1 MSIILLIRHGHNDS
15 IGRSIVG
22 RLPGVNL
29 NSTGRGQADS
39 LADRLAGAGITHIY
53 SSPLERARETAAP
66 LSRRLGLEVSI
77 CDDLH
82 EIDFGGWTGVSFADL
97 DQDRRWRLF
106 NTFRSGTRTPGG
118 ELMVEVQA
126 RMVAAVE
133 RLRGEHPRGTVA
145 LVSHGDPIK
154 TVVAHYAG
162 FPIDHMMRFEISLAS
177 VSAIRIT
184 DHGPKI
190 LCVNSLEKLD
200 DLVRA

>member
-1 MSIILLIRHGHNDS
+1 MSVFLLIRHGHNDS
-15 IGRSIVG
+15 IGRYIVG
-22 RLPGVNL
+22 RGPGVSL
-29 NSTGRGQADS
+29 NRTGQDQADS
-39 LADRLAGAGITHIY
+39 LAGRLAGAGITHIY

-66 LSRRLGLEVSI
+66 LARRLGLEVTI
-77 CDDLH
+77 EEDLH
-82 EIDFGGWTGVSFADL
+82 EIEFGRWTGVPFAEL
-97 DQDRRWRLF
+97 EKERRWRFF

-133 RLRGEHPRGTVA
+133 RLREQHPKGVIA

-162 FPIDHMMRFEISLAS
+162 LPLDFILRLEISLSS

-190 LCVNSLEKLD
+190 LCVNSLERVDEL
-200 DLVRA
+200 LNA